1 MNTRWSEPEIP
12 FLMDEVACE
21 SPSTN
26 FVSCSS
32 EGENCN
38 HEENVLLTC
47 FESGKALTVR
57 GLDLFR
63 GFCPD
68 FLEDFTKLVS

>member
-12 FLMDEVACE
+12 FLMDNVVCE
-21 SPSTN
+21 SASTN

-32 EGENCN
+32 EAEDCD
-38 HEENVLLTC
+38 HEENVYLTC

-57 GLDLFR
+57 GWIFFEVFVQTSWKILQN
-63 GFCPD
+63 
-68 FLEDFTKLVS
+68 

>member
-1 MNTRWSEPEIP
+1 MYDTWSEPEIP

-38 HEENVLLTC
+38 CCNHEENVLLTC
-47 FESGKALTVR
+47 FESGKALTD
-57 GLDLFR
+57 G
-63 GFCPD
+63 
-68 FLEDFTKLVS
+68 KLPLGG